1 MKRYFLAFFL
11 FISCLTAYS
20 QTWTNIYGR
29 QRFATGLSIPVKDST
44 FFQGVADTSLIY
56 VNPSNGGI
64 YYRYKT
70 NHIRLGVGG
79 GGTGTVTSVGMSV
92 PTGFAI
98 SGSPITTAGTLGL
111 SFATG
116 YSLPTNANQTNWTTA
131 YTNRITSLTTTGNS
145 GSATL
150 ISNTLNIPTYTLA
163 GLGGITATYLSGTP
177 PISYNSGTGVISIS
191 QSTTSTNGYLSST
204 DWTTF
209 NSKQNQLNG
218 TGFVKASGTTIS
230 YDTTS
235 YVPYINATKNVNLG
249 EWGLSSGFVK
259 YDTTPTGTPTAQ
271 GTTYWDV
278 NEETVALIMNGTTQ
292 RIGQDLFYPV
302 KNQTGSTIAKG
313 TAVRFAGTLG
323 ASGRLLI
330 EPFLANGTYPS
341 KYFMGV
347 TAEDILNGDNGQVLG
362 FGKIRKI
369 NTSAY
374 VNGDILYASTTSAGG
389 FQTNAP
395 VAPNNIVSVAAVVY
409 ADAINGE
416 ILVRP
421 QVGSKL
427 SDDENVLFTSL
438 ANNNILAY
446 DSTSTLWKN
455 KSIPTVLGY
464 TPVPTTRTI
473 STTAPLAGGGDLSA
487 NRTLSITQSNGSV
500 DGYLS
505 AANWRTFN
513 NKQDTLKLTTTGS
526 SGASTYNPTTETLN
540 VPTYTLA
547 GLGGISLTSLSATT
561 PLSYNNTTGAFSISQ
576 ATGSTNGYLSS
587 TDWTTFNAKQGAL
600 TLTTTGTSGAAT
612 LIGNTLNIP
621 NYATGGITG
630 SGANGQMT
638 FWTGTNTVSGD
649 NGAFWDNTNKRFG
662 LGTTTPTHILETSQD
677 VKINSVV
684 VGVGGGTPPLYNI
697 KMGTTNL
704 NNNTTG
710 TYNIG
715 IGIGT
720 LAANTTGA
728 YNIAMGLGAGG
739 ANANHNSNVFIGHGI
754 ATINQSS
761 TNSVIIGNFAG
772 SEGGIKSTIVGYGA
786 RTNTMGDSTTAF
798 GYLAGASSD
807 GTNNMYFGYR
817 SGYFAHGYNNI
828 LFGHDAAYSAT
839 QKDVFNSIIIGYAAQ
854 PLASGNKNQIVI
866 GNNATGLGSYTT
878 TIGNDSTSFAAIR
891 GNLLLGTTTNDASAL
906 LNMVSTSKG
915 FLKPRMTTTQRD
927 AITSPATGLEIFNTT
942 TGVPNYYNGSAWTAT
957 GTGSGTVTSV
967 AALTLG
973 TTGTDLSS
981 TVANGTTT
989 PVITLNVPTA
999 SATNRG
1005 ALSSTDWST
1014 FNGKQAALSG
1024 TGFVKISGTTISYDN
1039 STYLTTASAA
1049 STYQPLLSLTTS
1061 YIPKA
1066 TGTSTLGNSLI
1077 YDYGT
1082 GIGINTTTSGYALNV
1097 NGTIN
1102 ATGGVFFNGVNHLVG
1117 SSYFLA
1123 SSTSGFSVNNS
1134 TDTQNNFISYDNGNA
1149 YVRGNFGV
1157 GTTSAGGKFEIYSG
1171 ASGTTA
1177 ISNGSNLI
1185 IQNSAAVGMS
1195 LLSPD
1200 ANASRI
1206 YFGTASNNQNAYIY
1220 SDYNSGNQT
1229 LIFGIASG
1237 TTGAAPVM
1245 RLNSTGNFSIGNT
1258 NNTYKLDVTGTG
1270 YFSSTLNANS
1280 FVKIGGSSSQY
1291 LMADGSV
1298 STLTNPVTGTGTTN
1312 YLTKWSSSSAVG
1324 NSAIYDAGSNV
1335 LGIGTTSPLIATSRQ
1350 GMVIRGG
1357 STGAEFVLQST
1368 SSTDGTYDGLSL
1380 AMESD
1385 QAFMY
1390 NKRNGS
1396 IKFGANNALKAE
1408 LKTNGD
1414 FDITGAYLVNGVPIS
1429 TSGIS
1434 GTLTSGFI
1442 PKATGTSTVGNSAL
1456 YDAGSYIMGIGTTT
1470 PVLFTGRQG
1479 MVVRGSSAGAEIVL
1493 QSTSSTDGT
1502 YDGLSLTMDGS
1513 TAYIFNKRN
1522 GDLQLG
1528 ANNARRAT
1536 LTTTGDFD
1544 ITGTYKVNGVA
1555 LSSGVGGT
1563 GSSNYL
1569 SVWNG
1574 STTIQ
1579 SSSLYTY
1586 TGARTYLVMGGT
1598 TAGSAPLTLD
1608 DYSEITHN
1616 MASNYT
1622 ASTFKYNGTTVG
1634 TISVNSTST
1643 AYNTS
1648 SDYRLKKDFKQF
1660 DGLALVNKINVY
1672 DYAWKVNNERSYG
1685 VKAHELQEIIPY
1697 AVTGKKDGENMQG
1710 VDYSKIVPIL
1720 VQAIKD
1726 QQKEIELLKTKI
1738 K

>member
-1 MKRYFLAFFL
+1 MKKYIIFLVLFVASFGAF
-11 FISCLTAYS
+11 S

-44 FFQGVADTSLIY
+44 AFQGSADTSLIY

-70 NHIRLGVGG
+70 NHIRLGSGG
-79 GGTGTVTSVGMSV
+79 GGGTVTSVAMSV

-98 SGSPITTAGTLGL
+98 SGTPITTAGTLGL
-111 SFATG
+111 SFASG

-150 ISNTLNIPTYTLA
+150 ASNVLNIPTYTLA

-177 PISYNSGTGVISIS
+177 PIIYNSGTGVISIS
-191 QSTTSTNGYLSST
+191 QATTSTNGYLSST
-204 DWTTF
+204 DWNTF

-218 TGFVKASGTTIS
+218 SGFVKASGTTIS

-249 EWGLSSGFVK
+249 EWGLSSGFIK
-259 YDTTPTGTPTAQ
+259 YDTTPTGTPTTQ

-292 RIGQDLFYPV
+292 RIGQDLFFPV
-302 KNQTGSTIAKG
+302 KNQTGSTIPKG
-313 TAVRFAGTLG
+313 TGVRFAGTVG

-389 FQTNAP
+389 FQTTAP
-395 VAPNNIVSVAAVVY
+395 VAPNNIVSIAVVVY
-409 ADAINGE
+409 ADNTNGE

-487 NRTLSITQSNGSV
+487 NRTLSITQSSGSV

-505 AANWRTFN
+505 ASNWRTFN

-547 GLGGISLTSLSATT
+547 GLGGISLTSLSATS
-561 PLSYNNTTGAFSISQ
+561 PLSYNNTTGVFSISQ
-576 ATGSTNGYLSS
+576 ATGSTNGYLSA

-612 LIGNTLNIP
+612 LIGTTLNIP

-630 SGANGQMT
+630 SGATGQAT
-638 FWTGTNTVSGD
+638 FWTGTSTVSGD
-649 NGAFWDNTNKRFG
+649 NGFFWDNTNKRLG
-662 LGTTTPTHILETSQD
+662 LGTTTPTHILQTTTDIKVNGVLIGAGTSGSY
-677 VKINSVV
+677 NTR
-684 VGVGGGTPPLYNI
+684 VGFDSFI
-697 KMGTTNL
+697 S
-704 NNNTTG
+704 NTTG
-710 TYNIG
+710 GSNTAIG
-715 IGIGT
+715 SVSLI
-720 LAANTTGA
+720 ANTTGSA
-728 YNIAMGLGAGG
+728 NTAVGESSGYYNTTGFDNSFFGQNSGYYNTTGNYNSFFGRQSGLASNASRNAFFGFNSGLSTSSGGDNAFFGTESGRSNTTGATNAFFGNNAGFSIISGSNNVFLGYNADSGFNTASNQIAIG
-739 ANANHNSNVFIGHGI
+739 ANANGLGANTTVLGN
-754 ATINQSS
+754 SS
-761 TNSVIIGNFAG
+761 TS
-772 SEGGIKSTIVGYGA
+772 
-786 RTNTMGDSTTAF
+786 
-798 GYLAGASSD
+798 
-807 GTNNMYFGYR
+807 
-817 SGYFAHGYNNI
+817 
-828 LFGHDAAYSAT
+828 YSAI
-839 QKDVFNSIIIGYAAQ
+839 F
-854 PLASGNKNQIVI
+854 
-866 GNNATGLGSYTT
+866 
-878 TIGNDSTSFAAIR
+878 
-891 GNLLLGTTTNDASAL
+891 GNLLLGTTTNETTAL

-1039 STYLTTASAA
+1039 STYLTTATAA
-1049 STYQPLLSLTTS
+1049 STYQPLLSLTS
-1061 YIPKA
+1061 GYVPKA

-1077 YDYGT
+1077 YENSGIIQIGLTSSIGGGLLNLNGDLRFGGT
-1082 GIGINTTTSGYALNV
+1082 PGASYTIMNNQGGTLNLGTNNVTYLTIASSGLSTFSGSLQALSTITLLGSNATNNTENSTLQLLDANSNLMGKIVGYRGV
-1097 NGTIN
+1097 NG
-1102 ATGGVFFNGVNHLVG
+1102 
-1117 SSYFLA
+1117 
-1123 SSTSGFSVNNS
+1123 
-1134 TDTQNNFISYDNGNA
+1134 
-1149 YVRGNFGV
+1149 
-1157 GTTSAGGKFEIYSG
+1157 
-1171 ASGTTA
+1171 
-1177 ISNGSNLI
+1177 
-1185 IQNSAAVGMS
+1185 
-1195 LLSPD
+1195 
-1200 ANASRI
+1200 
-1206 YFGTASNNQNAYIY
+1206 
-1220 SDYNSGNQT
+1220 NSGNLRIYTYNATPT
-1229 LIFGIASG
+1229 LA
-1237 TTGAAPVM
+1237 
-1245 RLNSTGNFSIGNT
+1245 L
-1258 NNTYKLDVTGTG
+1258 
-1270 YFSSTLNANS
+1270 TLNDIGSAVFSNS
-1280 FVKIGGSSSQY
+1280 ITATSIIKSGGTSSQY

-1312 YLTKWSSSSAVG
+1312 YLVKWSSSTATTSSAV
-1324 NSAIYDAGSNV
+1324 YDAGSNV

-1357 STGAEFVLQST
+1357 STGAELVLQST
-1368 SSTDGTYDGLSL
+1368 NSTNGTYDGFSMAIDGDIAYL
-1380 AMESD
+1380 
-1385 QAFMY
+1385 Y
-1390 NKRNGS
+1390 NKRNGNLQ
-1396 IKFGANNALKAE
+1396 FGANNALKAT

-1429 TSGIS
+1429 TGGIT
-1434 GTLTSGFI
+1434 GTLTSGYI
-1442 PKATGTSTVGNSAL
+1442 TKATGTSTVDNSGL
-1456 YDAGSYIMGIGTTT
+1456 YDAGSSVLGLGTTSPT
-1470 PVLFTGRQG
+1470 LFTGRQG
-1479 MVVRGSSAGAEIVL
+1479 MVIRGSSAGAELVL
-1493 QSTSSTDGT
+1493 QSTSSTNGT
-1502 YDGLSLTMDGS
+1502 YDGLSLAMDADV
-1513 TAYIFNKRN
+1513 AYIFNKRN

-1536 LTTTGDFD
+1536 LTVGGDFD

-1563 GSSNYL
+1563 GSANYL
-1569 SVWNG
+1569 AAFAS
-1574 STTIQ
+1574 STTIA
-1579 SSSLYTY
+1579 SSGIYTY
-1586 TGARTYLVMGGT
+1586 TGARTYFVLGGT
-1598 TAGSAPLTLD
+1598 TAGTSPMTLD
-1608 DYSEITHN
+1608 NYGEITHN
-1616 MASNYT
+1616 QTANYT
-1622 ASTFKYNGTTVG
+1622 PSTYKYNGTSVG
-1634 TISVNSTST
+1634 TITVNSTST

-1660 DGLALVNKINVY
+1660 DGISLVNKINVY
-1672 DYAWKVNNERSYG
+1672 DYAWKINDERSYG

-1697 AVTGKKDGENMQG
+1697 AVSGKKDGENMQG

-1726 QQKEIELLKTKI
+1726 QQKQIDQLKSKI

>member
-1 MKRYFLAFFL
+1 MKKYIIFLVL
-11 FISCLTAYS
+11 FIASFGAFS

-44 FFQGVADTSLIY
+44 AFQGSADTSLIY

-70 NHIRLGVGG
+70 NHIRLGTGG
-79 GGTGTVTSVGMSV
+79 GGSGTVTSVAMSV
-92 PTGFAI
+92 PTGFSI
-98 SGSPITTAGTLGL
+98 SGTPITTAGTLGL
-111 SFATG
+111 SFASG

-191 QSTTSTNGYLSST
+191 QATTSTNGYLSST
-204 DWTTF
+204 DWNTF

-249 EWGLSSGFVK
+249 EWGLSSGFIK
-259 YDTTPTGTPTAQ
+259 YDITPTGTPTTQ

-292 RIGQDLFYPV
+292 RIGQDLFFPV
-302 KNQTGSTIAKG
+302 KNQTGVTIPKG

-347 TAEDILNGDNGQVLG
+347 TAEDILNGDNGQVLA

-389 FQTNAP
+389 FQTTAP
-395 VAPNNIVSVAAVVY
+395 VAPNNIVSIAVVVY
-409 ADAINGE
+409 ADNTNGE

-438 ANNNILAY
+438 ANNNVLAY

-487 NRTLSITQSNGSV
+487 NRTLSITQSSGSV

-547 GLGGISLTSLSATT
+547 GLGGISLTSLSATS

-587 TDWTTFNAKQGAL
+587 TDWTTFNAKQGAI

-612 LIGNTLNIP
+612 LIGTTLNIP

-630 SGANGQMT
+630 SGANGQAT
-638 FWTGTNTVSGD
+638 FWTGTSTVSGD
-649 NGAFWDNTNKRFG
+649 NGFFWDNTNKRLG
-662 LGTTTPTHILETSQD
+662 LGTTTPTHILETAQD
-677 VKINSVV
+677 VKINSVI

-710 TYNIG
+710 SYNIG
-715 IGIGT
+715 IGIGS
-720 LAANTTGA
+720 LAANTTGS

-739 ANANHNSNVFIGHGI
+739 GSTAHGSNVFIGHGV
-754 ATINQSS
+754 ATIASPSS
-761 TNSVIIGNFAG
+761 NAVIIGNFAG
-772 SEGGIKSTIVGYGA
+772 SEGGIKSTIIGAGA
-786 RTNTMGDSTTAF
+786 RTNTMGDSTTAI
-798 GYLAGASSD
+798 GYQAGASSD

-817 SGYFAHGYNNI
+817 SGYFTHGYNNI

-839 QKDVFNSIIIGYAAQ
+839 QKDVFNSIIIGYSAQ

-878 TIGNDSTSFAAIR
+878 TIGNDSTNHAAIR
-891 GNLLLGTTTNDASAL
+891 GNLLLGTTTNETTAL

-1005 ALSSTDWST
+1005 VLSSADWST
-1014 FNGKQAALSG
+1014 FNGKQNALSG

-1039 STYLTTASAA
+1039 STYLTTSSAA
-1049 STYQPLLSLTTS
+1049 STYQPLLSLTS
-1061 YIPKA
+1061 GYIPKA
-1066 TGTSTLGNSLI
+1066 TGTSTLGNSSI
-1077 YDYGT
+1077 YDNGS
-1082 GIGINTTTSGYALNV
+1082 GIGINTSALQTLLGVGLTIDGAGYAPLYLADSGTLRGFVAGYSGGLLISSSTGALTLNNGGNNVLIGTTTDAGYKLDV
-1097 NGTIN
+1097 NGTLRASGA
-1102 ATGGVFFNGVNHLVG
+1102 ATFSSSVTASYYDGGILRVLT
-1117 SSYFLA
+1117 
-1123 SSTSGFSVNNS
+1123 SSTFRGGLGTGNWAFGDGTNDMALYSENAIKFGAGS
-1134 TDTQNNFISYDNGNA
+1134 TE
-1149 YVRGNFGV
+1149 
-1157 GTTSAGGKFEIYSG
+1157 K
-1171 ASGTTA
+1171 
-1177 ISNGSNLI
+1177 
-1185 IQNSAAVGMS
+1185 M
-1195 LLSPD
+1195 
-1200 ANASRI
+1200 RI
-1206 YFGTASNNQNAYIY
+1206 
-1220 SDYNSGNQT
+1220 
-1229 LIFGIASG
+1229 
-1237 TTGAAPVM
+1237 
-1245 RLNSTGNFSIGNT
+1245 NSTGNISIGNT
-1258 NNTYKLDVTGTG
+1258 NNTYKLEVTGTG

-1280 FVKIGGSSSQY
+1280 FVKIGGTSSQY

-1298 STLTNPVTGTGTTN
+1298 STLTNPVTGTGTAN

-1357 STGAEFVLQST
+1357 STGAELVLQST
-1368 SSTDGTYDGLSL
+1368 NSTNGTYDGFSMAIDADIAYL
-1380 AMESD
+1380 
-1385 QAFMY
+1385 Y
-1390 NKRNGS
+1390 NKRNGNLQL
-1396 IKFGANNALKAE
+1396 GANNAVKATV
-1408 LKTNGD
+1408 KTNGD

-1429 TSGIS
+1429 TGGIT
-1434 GTLTSGFI
+1434 GTLASGYI
-1442 PKATGTSTVGNSAL
+1442 TKATGTSTVDNSGL
-1456 YDAGSYIMGIGTTT
+1456 YDAGSSVLGLGTTSPT
-1470 PVLFTGRQG
+1470 LFTGRQG
-1479 MVVRGSSAGAEIVL
+1479 MVIRGSSAGAELIL
-1493 QSTSSTDGT
+1493 QSTSSTNGT
-1502 YDGLSLTMDGS
+1502 YDGLSLAMDGDV
-1513 TAYIFNKRN
+1513 AYIFNKRN

-1536 LTTTGDFD
+1536 LTVGGDFD

-1555 LSSGVGGT
+1555 LSSGIGGSGTANNMPKFATGTTLGNSLLYDDGTYVYFGNATALADNSITFNKITADAARLIFNQSAAGGT
-1563 GSSNYL
+1563 KDNLVFRL
-1569 SVWNG
+1569 S
-1574 STTIQ
+1574 
-1579 SSSLYTY
+1579 
-1586 TGARTYLVMGGT
+1586 
-1598 TAGSAPLTLD
+1598 
-1608 DYSEITHN
+1608 
-1616 MASNYT
+1616 
-1622 ASTFKYNGTTVG
+1622 GTTVG
-1634 TISVNSTST
+1634 SITTSGSST
-1643 AYNTS
+1643 AYNTT

-1660 DGLALVNKINVY
+1660 DGISLVNKINVY
-1672 DYAWKVNNERSYG
+1672 DYAWKINDERSYG
-1685 VKAHELQEIIPY
+1685 VKAHELQEIVPY
-1697 AVTGKKDGENMQG
+1697 AVTGIKDGENFQS

-1726 QQKEIELLKTKI
+1726 QQKQIDQLKSKI